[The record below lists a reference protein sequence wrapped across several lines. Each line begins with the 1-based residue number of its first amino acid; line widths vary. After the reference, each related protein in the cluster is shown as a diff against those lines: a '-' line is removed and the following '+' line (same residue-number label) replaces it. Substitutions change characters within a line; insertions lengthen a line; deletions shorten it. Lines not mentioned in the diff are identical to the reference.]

1 MDSIPEAVARKIFRS
16 YFAEKGLYNHLIE
29 SYDEM
34 FRVWLPHMIAEFG
47 RIIVCSEKTQTLHL
61 VTILPPTEI
70 RKPQKREK
78 LGYVSDLS
86 IREARDRGLTYEA
99 AVITDIVHEVYS
111 PSPGAPRIELP
122 RREGLRTV
130 PPAIS
135 TIRPLPGMVCGE
147 GSAYTSEDTMEP
159 TTLLLLR
166 HAGMAVPVPWIAS
179 SDVLEGIVS
188 PTAQWTMDDSVTC
201 SAFDSEDLQRAK
213 PNPELFTLIHRSV
226 SKDVKLFSLPVMVG
240 SNRCHTRDQPP
251 APADPWNRQEAYCVV
266 NGMEK
271 IFMPQLNPIANTVI
285 VKAPTLKNELQTVQG
300 QMRCRHWSK
309 IRATATMYIEVTSSY
324 RGTGMVLASIR
335 LPFIEHPI
343 PLFAFMRLVGFKTID
358 EAAWCIAQRGYA
370 RPPGPEAAS
379 SSSSSCSAH
388 ALRYVLWLK
397 SALRNRAPNALNFE
411 TASMDEIMLWV
422 GEHCLKKEKT
432 SSIAQALAASMAGS
446 MAPLGSEQHGSSA
459 PQQQQQQQQQV
470 GGPTLAA
477 VASDGNLC
485 TLLANRKYI
494 QHILSNEFLPQVG
507 LDMSDLTLSKK
518 RMLLCFIVWRV
529 CKVARH
535 EMPPD
540 DRDHFGNQMIETPGR
555 LVIHLLRQL
564 YRNAL
569 QKRTIKMLKM
579 YADSGRHFTPAD
591 CIPSRKLTNDL
602 GYAMSTGS
610 WGVQKSGSA
619 RKGII
624 QVFKRIN
631 PLASISNLRSFKKP
645 GDIKDMAPRLL
656 KTHDWGIA
664 CPSETSEGENCGL
677 LKHLAGHATITQGR
691 PTRQLLEA
699 VVIIMGDRLIETAP
713 LADGTAAA
721 GTAAAGTAA
730 AGTAA
735 AGTAAAAPPRLLLMV
750 NGIMLGWIRDGGTAS
765 QLVKEL
771 RLCRRRRLLPSD
783 AEIYHSEQHGAVY
796 VSCENG
802 AVRRPLIVVGGRLE
816 ELVRIAEQQPE
827 ECLFSELVRR
837 GFVEFVG
844 KNEEMELVV
853 RADPTVYDEV
863 DDWMSAAGGIR
874 ESGEAAAVLEA
885 VGVDTKA
892 LSAETEAL
900 RQRLTLAGGF
910 SPGEIV
916 RQLLELKRARI
927 REALGISADRV
938 ARGSPQIGSSYTH
951 MEIHPTAIHSLSTAL
966 IPFSNY
972 NQAPRNTYQ
981 CAMGKAALGE
991 PQEVDES
998 RSYMRLMDAQVPLVQ
1013 TFNES
1018 MLNERYMRSGV
1029 NVIVAIV
1036 CFEGNNEE
1044 DSLNLCR
1051 SDLHLGMFRTWDYR
1065 VYADTASTTSRADP
1079 QVFERPDDSVLGK
1092 RDSDYSLL
1100 GEGGFVPPGTI
1111 VRGGTVVIG
1120 KTVRVSGDRTTTT
1133 ATATAATNGPG
1144 SAAAAAAGGAGIKR
1158 DQSVITDESAPSGI
1172 VTNVVFADSK
1182 ERKRI
1187 KLQVARPAIPII
1199 GDKFSARHGQK
1210 GVMGDKIAR
1219 EDMPWGMM
1227 PMQVR
1232 DAKTGKVTGVKMT
1245 EIRPNILMNPNAIPS
1260 RMTVGQ
1266 LLEMVAGTAAAAGGY
1281 IADGTSFSGM
1291 SQGSGLK
1298 VDELRDELSRLGLKP
1313 SGTVK
1318 LNSGITGEELY
1329 NAEVFMGVCLY
1340 QRLKQLAEAKAR
1352 AVDRGLTSAL
1362 TRQPMEGK
1370 NGGLRAGEMER
1381 DAFIAHG
1388 APRIIVN
1395 TYLERSDDYVAYA
1408 CTKCGMLACPP
1419 RKTDDR
1425 LRHLTSESHF
1435 GMCTFCQSSEHIAR
1449 FRTPYGLKLMTQ
1461 ELMTLGIVPRFDV
1474 HASNEIDF
1482 ANAPAPGVP
1491 AHDSTLPRF
1500 QSNTPTGSAAPT
1512 AALASP
1518 TAALAS
1524 PTAALA
1530 SPGSPAA
1537 PSTAAVSSLPGGSH
1551 IKGPDIVEGSLGSA
1565 IQGRLLSMPYGE

>member
-1 MDSIPEAVARKIFRS
+1 MDSIPESVARKIFRS
-16 YFAEKGLYNHLIE
+16 YFAEKGMYNHLIE

-99 AVITDIVHEVYS
+99 HVITDIVHEVYS
-111 PSPGAPRIELP
+111 PSRGSPRIELP

-166 HAGMAVPVPWIAS
+166 YAGMAVPVPWIGS

-201 SAFDSEDLQRAK
+201 SAFDTEDLQRAK
-213 PNPELFTLIHRSV
+213 PSPEMFTLVHRSV

-251 APADPWNRQEAYCVV
+251 APADPWNRQEAYCIV

-285 VKAPTLKNELQTVQG
+285 VKSPILKNEMQTVQG

-324 RGTGMVLASIR
+324 RGTGMVLANIR
-335 LPFIEHPI
+335 VPFIEHPI

-358 EAAWCIAQRGYA
+358 EAAWCIAQRGSA
-370 RPPGPEAAS
+370 SPPTLADS
-379 SSSSSCSAH
+379 SSAH

-432 SSIAQALAASMAGS
+432 SSIAQALAATMASTGGS
-446 MAPLGSEQHGSSA
+446 FATE
-459 PQQQQQQQQQV
+459 QQQRDVAQQEEVKTQDV
-470 GGPTLAA
+470 HDGAA
-477 VASDGNLC
+477 NLC

-507 LDMSDLTLSKK
+507 LDMSDLTLSRK
-518 RMLLCFIVWRV
+518 RSLLCFIVWRV

-699 VVIIMGDRLIETAP
+699 IVIILGDRLCT
-713 LADGTAAA
+713 DSGD
-721 GTAAAGTAA
+721 
-730 AGTAA
+730 
-735 AGTAAAAPPRLLLMV
+735 LLLMV
-750 NGIMLGWIRDGGTAS
+750 NGIMLGWLRGVETAS
-765 QLVKEL
+765 QLVGEL

-783 AEIYHSEQHGAVY
+783 VEIYHSEQHGAVY

-802 AVRRPLIVVGGRLE
+802 AVRRPLIVAANIE
-816 ELVRIAEQQPE
+816 ELVRVAEEQPE

-863 DDWMSAAGGIR
+863 DDWMSMASGGLR
-874 ESGEAAAVLEA
+874 GNEA
-885 VGVDTKA
+885 VGLLEAIGVDTNTLQA
-892 LSAETEAL
+892 DTEAL
-900 RQRLTLAGGF
+900 RQRLISAGGS

-927 REALGISADRV
+927 REALGLADH
-938 ARGSPQIGSSYTH
+938 GSMKSSYTH

-1013 TFNES
+1013 TFNET
-1018 MLNERYMRSGV
+1018 MLNDRYMRSGV

-1079 QVFERPDDSVLGK
+1079 QVFERPDDTVLGK

-1120 KTVRVSGDRTTTT
+1120 KTVRVSGSSTTTDAG
-1133 ATATAATNGPG
+1133 ATPVV
-1144 SAAAAAAGGAGIKR
+1144 KR

-1219 EDMPWGMM
+1219 EDMPWGVM
-1227 PMQVR
+1227 PMQIR
-1232 DAKTGKVTGVKMT
+1232 DPKTGKVTGVKLT

-1291 SQGSGLK
+1291 SKGSGLK
-1298 VDELRDELSRLGLKP
+1298 VDELRDELSRLGLQP

-1419 RKTDDR
+1419 RKPDDR
-1425 LRHLTSESHF
+1425 LKHLMSESHF

-1500 QSNTPTGSAAPT
+1500 HH
-1512 AALASP
+1512 
-1518 TAALAS
+1518 
-1524 PTAALA
+1524 A
-1530 SPGSPAA
+1530 SPGGSQSSPSPGGSQSSPAGGSQSSPAA
-1537 PSTAAVSSLPGGSH
+1537 RPAGNLPPANTIPATAAVSSLPGGSH
-1551 IKGPDIVEGSLGSA
+1551 IKGPDIVEDGGPPLLST
-1565 IQGRLLSMPYGE
+1565 LSMPYGE